1 VRVLIVQSKSILVAG
16 LISLLQQDG
25 RFEVISSVYKNKQH
39 LNAVIDQFHPE
50 AVIIDS
56 CLGKSK
62 VGILLSFL
70 ESLPQIRIIVVSLG
84 DSQVEIYE
92 KQNQA
97 VNYIDDLIR
106 VVQGET
112 IVQRD

>member
-16 LISLLQQDG
+16 LFSLLQQDG
-25 RFEVISSVYKNKQH
+25 RFEVNSSIYKNKQH
-39 LNAVIDQFHPE
+39 LNTVIDQFHPE

-62 VGILLSFL
+62 IGILLTFL
-70 ESLPQIRIIVVSLG
+70 ESQPQIRILVVNLG

-97 VNYIDDLIR
+97 VNYVDDLIR

-112 IVQRD
+112 IVQRE